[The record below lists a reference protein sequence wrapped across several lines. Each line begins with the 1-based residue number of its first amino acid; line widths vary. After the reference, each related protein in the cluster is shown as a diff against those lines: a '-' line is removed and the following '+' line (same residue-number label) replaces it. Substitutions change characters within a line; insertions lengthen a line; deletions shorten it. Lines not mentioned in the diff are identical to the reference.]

1 MPRLARIQPLS
12 VGGSSGLPQPNRRRR
27 VESTGRPDAGDSGA
41 QGAALQAER
50 GQPAH
55 HRRPRPR
62 CRVARGPGRG
72 ALPDRRKDG
81 RHHHPRRLRTAP
93 GLHHLRPDGRRPPEV
108 RQPAGGTGVLRL
120 PEQPARTAAAR
131 RLLRPYN
138 GVGPA
143 RDRPAPGA
151 GGQLPGRAHPS
162 PGRTRRQPL
171 PVGQGGRR
179 GVHPG

>member
-1 MPRLARIQPLS
+1 MK
-12 VGGSSGLPQPNRRRR
+12 
-27 VESTGRPDAGDSGA
+27 RPDDPMREI
-41 QGAALQAER
+41 AALRER
-50 GQPAH
+50 LSRLSEASLH
-55 HRRPRPR
+55 ITEDLDLDA
-62 CRVARGPGRG
+62 VLARGPGRG

-81 RHHHPRRLRTAP
+81 RHHHPRRRRTAP
-93 GLHHLRPDGRRPPEV
+93 GLHHLRPHGRRPPAI

-131 RLLRPYN
+131 RLFRPYN

-143 RDRPAPGA
+143 RDRPSPGA

-171 PVGQGGRR
+171 SIGQGGRR